1 VFIRTEF
8 ERLVRLVGANRT
20 RNSQELIF
28 RSGLDFDLDLMT
40 TRDSPMG
47 QPTFALGPSTS
58 AGRKSRNQAESNKGQ
73 PDQAMVAAL
82 SPS

>member
-28 RSGLDFDLDLMT
+28 PSGLDFDLDLMT
-40 TRDSPMG
+40 TRDSTMG

-58 AGRKSRNQAESNKGQ
+58 AGKKSRNQAESNQGL
-73 PDQAMVAAL
+73 PDQAIGGWL
-82 SPS
+82 